1 MKKVE
6 KKRDW
11 ETEKERSG
19 DRKRDSS
26 SEVQTLALCLPFLG
40 VAVKPVFWKCNFL
53 RDPLRM
59 TLLVW
64 GRRSRGRISVF

>member
-40 VAVKPVFWKCNFL
+40 VAVKLVFWKCNFL
-53 RDPLRM
+53 CDP
-59 TLLVW
+59 
-64 GRRSRGRISVF
+64 